1 LKIAFTWDYELFFGD
16 KSGSV
21 DKCML
26 SPTEKLLEIAD
37 KHQAKFTFFTDIG
50 FLSKAKELNVCGK
63 ETKLVESQ
71 ILKWDQLGHET
82 GLHIHPHWEDAVYK
96 NNHWHFDLKR
106 YKLAD
111 FSDTEAAD
119 VVRKYGAILQSK
131 VQQVITS
138 YRAGGWCIQPF
149 QPIAKPLSELG
160 IRLDS
165 SVFSGGRNDNGPY
178 GYNFTKA
185 PRKEKWNFETEEC
198 VEVESGSFVELPIAA
213 RSYSPLFFWKLF
225 VLGRLFPSQHK
236 PIGDG
241 KPAAG
246 GGSKKDL
253 LTKSSFLCVSADG
266 YFITQVEKAIKEA
279 ERNGQ
284 KSIVIIGHPKACTPF
299 SLRQLDALVH
309 KLKHQHQ
316 FVCLRDLVN

>member
-1 LKIAFTWDYELFFGD
+1 MKIAFTWDYELFFGEQ
-16 KSGSV
+16 SGSV
-21 DKCML
+21 EKCML
-26 SPTEKLLEIAD
+26 YPTERLLEIAE
-37 KHQAKFTFFTDIG
+37 KQQAKFTFFTDIG
-50 FLSKAKELNVCGK
+50 FLSKAKELSVCPK
-63 ETKLVESQ
+63 ESKLVESQ

-82 GLHIHPHWEDAVYK
+82 ALHIHPHWEDAVYE
-96 NNHWHFDLKR
+96 NNRWEFDLKR

-111 FSDTEAAD
+111 FSDQDAAD
-119 VVRKYGAILQSK
+119 VVRKYGTILQAK
-131 VQQVITS
+131 VQQTITS

-149 QPIAKPLSELG
+149 QPIAKPLLELG

-178 GYNFTKA
+178 AYNFENA
-185 PRKEKWNFETEEC
+185 PRKEKWNFETDEC
-198 VEVESGSFVELPIAA
+198 VEVEKGTFMEIPIAA
-213 RSYSPLFFWKLF
+213 RMYSPLFFWKLF
-225 VLGRLFPSQHK
+225 ILGRLFPSQHK

-253 LTKSSFLCVSADG
+253 LTKSNFLCVSADG
-266 YFITQVEKAIKEA
+266 YFITQVVKAINEA
-279 ERNGQ
+279 ERKGQ
-284 KSIVIIGHPKACTPF
+284 KTLVVIGHPKACTPF
-299 SLRQLDALVH
+299 SLRQLDALLH